1 MRVAFL
7 DAQNSFERIG
17 LTSQLLD
24 QAQQSLELAQTRYQL
39 GISAIVELSQAQLNL
54 TSAQIAANS
63 AKYDYQSRRSVLDF
77 EIGTLR

>member
-63 AKYDYQSRRSVLDF
+63 AKYDYQSRRSMLDF